1 MAAGTSMRVAVF
13 LGRRAITRGNRGVI
27 ALTVALMAVI
37 FAQLMF
43 IPSLIQGATDRLQ
56 NELRENLT
64 SSIAITPTGS
74 DLTIANPSALV
85 ARARATPG
93 VAAATSTV
101 LAGSQISHGSRVSS
115 WPVLAVEPRS
125 FAATFATPHKMIEGT
140 FLDPGDSDEIVLGL
154 AIAGA
159 GRPNVA
165 TYRSSLQNVH
175 AGDRVAVTLLGGT
188 LHVFTVKGIY
198 DASLSQANTRAFITS
213 ATAAR
218 LVPLL
223 AGRSSAIYLRTDHV
237 GDEQAVVDRLRRAR
251 PDVRYETWESLRS
264 TVRDVTG
271 SFDLI
276 KSILNTV
283 SLLVAAITI
292 FIVTYVDLVNRRR
305 TIGIERA
312 IGITSAAIAVSYA
325 LKTLVFAAIGVV
337 VGTALFY
344 GAAVPLVRS
353 HPFVFPLGPVSLS
366 PTGQEL
372 RRDALVLVV
381 VAVIGALLPVWR
393 TVRTRLLD
401 AIWG

>member
-1 MAAGTSMRVAVF
+1 MAAGTSLRVALF

-56 NELRENLT
+56 VELRENLT

-74 DLTIANPSALV
+74 DLTIARPASLV

-93 VAAATSTV
+93 VAAATATV

-115 WPVLAVEPRS
+115 WPVISVDPTS
-125 FAATFATPHKMIEGT
+125 FARTFTTPQKMIEGT
-140 FLDPGDSDEIVLGL
+140 FLDPGASDEIVLGL

-159 GRPNVA
+159 GRTDVA
-165 TYRSSLQNVH
+165 SYRSSLQNVH
-175 AGDRVAVTLLGGT
+175 AGDRVTVTLLGGKV
-188 LHVFTVKGIY
+188 HQFTVKGIY
-198 DASLSQANTRAFITS
+198 DASLSQANTRAFISS
-213 ATAAR
+213 ATANR
-218 LVPLL
+218 LVPVL
-223 AGRSSAIYLRTDHV
+223 AGQASAIYLKTDHV

-251 PDVRYETWESLRS
+251 PDVRYETWQSLRS

-292 FIVTYVDLVNRRR
+292 FIVTYVDLVNKRR

-312 IGITSAAIAVSYA
+312 IGITSSSIMSTYA
-325 LKTLVFAAIGVV
+325 LKTLVFALVGVV
-337 VGTALFY
+337 LGAALFY
-344 GAAVPLVRS
+344 GAAVPLVRQ

-381 VAVIGALLPVWR
+381 VAVSGALLPVWR
-393 TVRTRLLD
+393 TVRTRILD